1 MAQEEYLKGK
11 DVLLY
16 KYNVEEEEW
25 EPVACATSNTFG
37 VTTNFIESI
46 TKCDTA
52 TRVLPTFNTV
62 SASVDLIIST
72 VASNQTGKVYYNDLR
87 DQQRI
92 NEKTWFAF
100 LSDELTS
107 KTIEEYFQAYIES
120 IDVTAERESNV
131 EASVSFKVDGD
142 STNVDPFAT
151 T

>member
-16 KYNVEEEEW
+16 KWNTIDHEW

-37 VTTNFIESI
+37 VTMNFIESI

-62 SASVDLIIST
+62 SAAVDLIIST
-72 VASNQTGKVYYNDLR
+72 VASNITGKVYYNELR
-87 DQQRI
+87 DQQRDQD
-92 NEKTWFAF
+92 KAWFAF
-100 LSDELTS
+100 LSDELTN
-107 KTIEEYFQAYIES
+107 KTIEEYFQAYVET
-120 IDVTAERESNV
+120 IDVTAARESNV

-142 STNVDPFAT
+142 SSNTDPFAT

>member
-1 MAQEEYLKGK
+1 MAQEEYLQGK

-16 KYNVEEEEW
+16 KWNTIDTEW

-52 TRVLPTFNTV
+52 TRALPTFNTV

-72 VASNQTGKVYYNDLR
+72 VASNQTGKVYYNELR
-87 DQQRI
+87 DQQRSQ
-92 NEKTWFAF
+92 EKAWFAF
-100 LSDELTS
+100 LSDELTT
-107 KTIEEYFQAYIES
+107 KTIEEYFEAYVET
-120 IDVTAERESNV
+120 IDITAEREGNV

-142 STNVDPFAT
+142 STGTDPFAT